1 MAIDYYERIPNNVGL
16 ADNRALQRALEQWQ
30 PRFLDWWRE
39 MGPSSF
45 RGADVYL
52 RTATTADENGWA
64 SYGHIA
70 MPDYRWGIFLA
81 DPVPDRRIGFGDAM
95 GEPVWQQVPGEHRSS
110 LRRLIVTQGDTE
122 PASVEQQRRLGNT
135 CPSLYD
141 LRNLFQV
148 NVEEGRHLW
157 AMVYLLHAY
166 FGRDGREEA
175 EELLTRHSG
184 DDDKPRIL
192 GTFNEPI
199 TDWLSFFMFTYFT
212 DRDGRFQLKSLAES
226 AFDPLSRSCRFMLA
240 EEAFHMFVGASGIT
254 RIIKR
259 TLQVMKELATDDPA
273 AVRNA
278 GAIDLPTL
286 QRYVNFWF
294 SSSVDLFGAEIS
306 SNAASYFATGI
317 KGRPD
322 EARFPDHLGRGRL
335 QIDLP
340 DGKGGVIPEEVPM
353 RSAMNE
359 VSRVAYVKDCDIGV
373 QRWNRLIRES
383 GHYFRLALPSLRFR
397 RSVGAWAGI
406 HTDPQGTPISAEEWR
421 AREHDWLPS
430 EQDRAFVG
438 SLMQRVTEP
447 GKFAGWIAPPDG
459 GINNLGLAYE
469 YVRKNCEGRVSRR
482 IGKL

>member
-52 RTATTADENGWA
+52 RTATTADESGWA
-64 SYGHIA
+64 SYGHVA
-70 MPDYRWGIFLA
+70 MPEYRWGIFLA
-81 DPVPDRRIGFGDAM
+81 DPVPDSRIGFGDAM
-95 GEPVWQQVPGEHRSS
+95 GEPAWQQVPGEHRST

-122 PASVEQQRRLGNT
+122 PASVEQQRRLGHT

-184 DDDKPRIL
+184 DADKPRIL

-254 RIIKR
+254 RVIKR

-286 QRYVNFWF
+286 QRYINFWF
-294 SSSVDLFGAEIS
+294 SSSLDLFGAEIS

-322 EARFPDHLGRGRL
+322 EARFPDHLGVGPPA
-335 QIDLP
+335 D
-340 DGKGGVIPEEVPM
+340 
-353 RSAMNE
+353 
-359 VSRVAYVKDCDIGV
+359 
-373 QRWNRLIRES
+373 
-383 GHYFRLALPSLRFR
+383 RFAR
-397 RSVGAWAGI
+397 R
-406 HTDPQGTPISAEEWR
+406 QGWSNPPKRCRCA
-421 AREHDWLPS
+421 AR
-430 EQDRAFVG
+430 
-438 SLMQRVTEP
+438 
-447 GKFAGWIAPPDG
+447 
-459 GINNLGLAYE
+459 
-469 YVRKNCEGRVSRR
+469 
-482 IGKL
+482 